1 MSRCLALSALA
12 LSTLVGCYE
21 IAAGDPP
28 QDRVEGEYVVGISE
42 DGSEASILALADEL
56 GMTLIAYRGLDRT
69 ALLATPE
76 EDEGAVLADLEASA
90 SVAFAEPHFLY
101 HTDAAT
107 DDYGEY
113 LWGLENTGLNG
124 GNEDADIDAFAAW
137 DISIGAGIVV
147 AVIDTGVDA
156 THPDLAPNMWVNEG
170 EIAGNG
176 IDDDGNGYVDDVH
189 GWDFV
194 RGDGDPDDLD
204 GHGTHVA
211 GTVAARGDDGYGV
224 VGTAYGA
231 RIMGLKF
238 LEGRAGG
245 STYDAAAAIHYAVN
259 HGADVINASWAGPG
273 YSTTLRNAINYAR
286 SRGVVF
292 VAAAGN
298 EGRDNDRYSNYPAS
312 YDLANVVSVA
322 ASDRRDRL
330 AGFSNFGDQ
339 SVDVAAP
346 GDQIVSTVP
355 GASWSYMNGTSMAA
369 PMVSGVAALLK
380 SARSSLSADAVRGA
394 LISSVDAIPGGD
406 STLGS
411 GGRVNAFSALQAV
424 GAVPSDPGNEQA
436 PPDDE
441 PPAALEWTFVSFPI
455 DSPHPYGNDFSGW
468 IGVDAP
474 EGAQEIRLHFSRI
487 DVESGYDFVTVKD
500 LSGTQLAQWT
510 GDVGAVVSDAL
521 PARQVTLHLY
531 TDGSVTGWGLA
542 LDGFSWR

>member
-1 MSRCLALSALA
+1 MSRRLAVSALA
-12 LSTLVGCYE
+12 LSTVVGCYAVDSGE
-21 IAAGDPP
+21 PP
-28 QDRVEGEYVVGISE
+28 PDRVEGEYVVGISE
-42 DGSEASILALADEL
+42 DGSEAAVRALADEL
-56 GMTLIAYRGLDRT
+56 GMSLIAYRGLDRT
-69 ALLATPE
+69 ALLASEADE
-76 EDEGAVLADLEASA
+76 EAALADLEAS
-90 SVAFAEPHFLY
+90 SVVAFAEPHFLY
-101 HTDAAT
+101 HAGAAT

-124 GNEDADIDAFAAW
+124 GLVDADIDAFDAW
-137 DISIGAGIVV
+137 DVSIGAGIIV

-156 THPDLAPNMWVNEG
+156 SHPDLAPNMWVNPG

-176 IDDDGNGYVDDVH
+176 RDDDGNGYVDDVH

-194 RGDGDPDDLD
+194 RDDAEPDDLD

-231 RIMGLKF
+231 RVMGLKF
-238 LEGRAGG
+238 LEGRFGG

-298 EGRDNDRYSNYPAS
+298 AASDNDRWASYPAG
-312 YDLANVVSVA
+312 YDLGNVVSVA
-322 ASDRRDRL
+322 ASDRSDRL
-330 AGFSNFGDQ
+330 ASFSNYGEQ
-339 SVDVAAP
+339 TVDLAAP
-346 GDQIVSTVP
+346 GAQIVSTTP
-355 GASWSYMNGTSMAA
+355 GPDWGWMDGTSMAA
-369 PMVSGVAALLK
+369 PMVSGVAALMM
-380 SARSSLSADAVRGA
+380 SARSELGADEVRTA
-394 LISSVDAIPGGD
+394 MMQSVDPISGGA
-406 STLGS
+406 SRLAA

-424 GAVPSDPGNEQA
+424 GAVPSAPGNEQ
-436 PPDDE
+436 DE
-441 PPAALEWTFVSFPI
+441 PEEEPPTPVDWTFVSFPI
-455 DSPHPYGNDFSGW
+455 ESPHPYGNDFSGW

-474 EGAQEIRLHFSRI
+474 EGATELRLHFSRI

-500 LSGTQLAQWT
+500 RSGTQLAQWT

-521 PARQVTLHLY
+521 PARRVTLHLY
-531 TDGSVTGWGLA
+531 TDGSVTDWGLA
-542 LDGFSWR
+542 LDGYSWR